1 MKNARSARRMLMALA
16 LCALAAGGCQNAR
29 QKLEQGNVFLTE
41 SQKDTS
47 LEGALQKLEKA
58 QELFK
63 SAAADTFSLPYSF
76 RASRRLKV
84 ADEAAASLESARAS
98 RVSILELARLRKYED
113 ATAAADE
120 LPSRGPGA
128 FEAVLNAEV
137 ENLKKA
143 VEMRRR
149 EFAEWQQAAGKAEAM
164 FRDQTD
170 YDYWRRPGEVVADG
184 RGGLVLTGYRMG
196 YDSPDGSVSHF
207 KVGWLL
213 GAMKRSTREAI
224 AELEQAEAAGLSKAA
239 FYRGIL
245 LEADGRPEAAGAV
258 FQRLKDR
265 ELPEPLGAIAKR
277 RAVLYGSLAGA
288 ESAQRL
294 EKRFEAILKARLAS
308 PIANPDDAACFPRA
322 ATAVSKAVWDEM
334 NDLFVADWARD
345 YPFAAVVYRRAGNL
359 KTYPTA
365 SGTLRDR
372 RSLEPA
378 LKYTYFMLFMNGKKG
393 IDLDDAAVQEKFQWF
408 ENFLNSV
415 GKGLAPER
423 QADEFRSRVG
433 DEWGREVPYFGLAG
447 ERRWPEAFASLRE
460 FFEAHAEQNKQK

>member
-1 MKNARSARRMLMALA
+1 MKNARSARPVLIALVM
-16 LCALAAGGCQNAR
+16 CALAAGGCQNAR

-41 SQKDTS
+41 SQTDTS

-63 SAAADTFSLPYSF
+63 SAAANTFSLPYSF
-76 RASRRLKV
+76 RASGRLKM
-84 ADEAAASLESARAS
+84 AEEAAVSLESAREA

-113 ATAAADE
+113 AAAAADE
-120 LPSRGPGA
+120 LPSRGPEA
-128 FEAVLNAEV
+128 FESVLNAEV
-137 ENLKKA
+137 ANLKKA
-143 VEMRRR
+143 VETRR
-149 EFAEWQQAAGKAEAM
+149 EEYADWKKTTGQAEAM

-170 YDYWRRPGEVVADG
+170 YDYWRRPGEVVPEG
-184 RGGLVLTGYRMG
+184 REGLVLTGYRMG

-213 GAMKRSTREAI
+213 GATQGSTREAI
-224 AELEQAEAAGLSKAA
+224 AELEQAETAGLSKAA
-239 FYRGIL
+239 FYRGVL
-245 LEADGRPEAAGAV
+245 LEADGRPKAAGAV
-258 FQRLKDR
+258 FQGLKDR
-265 ELPEPLGAIAKR
+265 KLPEPLGAIARR
-277 RAVLYGSLAGA
+277 RALLYASLAEA
-288 ESAQRL
+288 ESAPRL
-294 EKRFEAILKARLAS
+294 EKRFEAVLKARLAS

-322 ATAVSKAVWDEM
+322 SAAASKTVWDEM
-334 NDLFVADWARD
+334 KDLFVADWAKG

-359 KTYPTA
+359 KTYPAA

-378 LKYTYFMLFMNGKKG
+378 LKYTYFMLFVNGKKG

-408 ENFLNSV
+408 ENFLDSV
-415 GKGLAPER
+415 RKGLAPER

-447 ERRWPEAFASLRE
+447 ERRWAEAFASLRE
-460 FFEAHAEQNKQK
+460 FVQAHAKQKEQK

>member
-1 MKNARSARRMLMALA
+1 MKNARSARWVLVALA
-16 LCALAAGGCQNAR
+16 VCAFAAGGCQNAR

-47 LEGALQKLEKA
+47 LEGALQKIEKA

-113 ATAAADE
+113 AIAAADE
-120 LPSRGPGA
+120 LPARGAEA
-128 FEAVLNAEV
+128 FDGVLNAEV

-143 VEMRRR
+143 VETRRR
-149 EFAEWQQAAGKAEAM
+149 EYADWQQAAVKTEAM

-170 YDYWRRPGEVVADG
+170 YDYWRRPGEVVPDG
-184 RGGLVLTGYRMG
+184 RDGLVLTGYRMG

-245 LEADGRPEAAGAV
+245 LEADNRPGEAGAT
-258 FQRLKDR
+258 FKRLRDR
-265 ELPEPLGAIAKR
+265 KLPEPLGAIAKR
-277 RAVLYGSLAGA
+277 RAVLYASLAGA

-308 PIANPDDAACFPRA
+308 PIANPGDAACFPLA
-322 ATAVSKAVWDEM
+322 ATAASKNVWDEM
-334 NDLFVADWARD
+334 KGLFVADWARD

-359 KTYPTA
+359 NTYPA
-365 SGTLRDR
+365 NSGTLRDR
-372 RSLEPA
+372 RSLEPV
-378 LKYTYFMLFMNGKKG
+378 LKYTYFMLFINGKKG

-408 ENFLNSV
+408 EKFLDSV

-447 ERRWPEAFASLRE
+447 NRRWAEASASLRD
-460 FFEAHAEQNKQK
+460 FVEAHGKQK